1 MFAFGICRLDAGA
14 EGIHLAWNAPDVVCL
29 SSPGFDIQRR
39 VVLREVGFQCV
50 VLTSKELVQLKA
62 HHELSTALGPVL
74 YRQSGPIPPLVSS
87 PTSTP
92 WPSATAM
99 VDVFTL
105 ELASP
110 THSVRVS
117 VTIAPSAPLKPF
129 AAFAVA
135 SSGGKTVASGTALGD
150 GTFLVL
156 TGSRMDTV
164 VVYTVS
170 PLTVGICALPP
181 EDPAD
186 PDWASVPYLI
196 RGLTLPIHEA
206 DPSLTNAALEFA
218 AAAGRLTGDE
228 TLSQAD
234 FNRLV
239 DPLRPAVAQTGLGR
253 PGERIVLGRTRID
266 DPYEEMT
273 LADQLALLQTHPRF
287 RRVLGFGYFDRAS
300 GGLVPGETYQYRIAG
315 HFPAKDASGTVYDF
329 HTIPSH
335 SALPSTFF
343 LADLRLS
350 FPSPVSVVLDPAP
363 PANALNAVSRRGI
376 RITPKSVLPG
386 WLGPSLD
393 DWSVILDLPRAV
405 SSIVLEADPFQKLEY
420 AGGDPW
426 AFSATSATAPP
437 GSIVTLSF
445 PSPVTEIRLRG
456 RGILFAIRLP
466 ALSAA
471 GIVPIVANTAL
482 IPFSAQPLPAP
493 PLSLTVSNLQTP
505 PGTAVFSNQASFQ
518 GPQRQPPGFQL
529 VWLPAPTGGISLWP
543 TGTTDAPPL
552 DAIAFQIE
560 HREVTLPATT
570 GPWEPILPGDNLA
583 LGTRDN
589 SRPAAQ
595 LALGAN
601 LADVFPMRRPRSAAA
616 GLTVRLSDVFDL
628 QDPGGVFQRPVP
640 AFGTYHQYQ
649 IRAIDTVGRVSSN
662 WTLSNV
668 VRFEKHGAP
677 PLPVGPQPEPDL
689 VTNPDGTMRLGSPP
703 GVKARALVVDDPSLT
718 AADRAILGTHKNAIV
733 LDWGWRDSERQTD
746 PLTNEFRVYYL
757 LNAPDVIP
765 GNITSVAAASGG
777 WNLGFQSSRT
787 LNDGDSVGQW
797 IISGGYPFRISS
809 LTGGAHVI
817 VHVDAALANPSAT
830 PVIGQAQFGRQL
842 SPDHQ
847 RPASWDARATV
858 VPLTSAESYRFV
870 FYDLL
875 NLSSAH
881 PLDTLWVGVSAA
893 DAESYVDDEFPTALP
908 NGGRPGNESSI
919 VTCAV
924 SARDHTRPVFSVPPP
939 VGDVPEFITEEPTGR
954 QVLVTLDLPSLLPGV
969 LAPGEPIA
977 LDRCSID
984 TLLSITVLDA
994 QSRVQLLFKDGTSQI
1009 VTFPNPSDEAAVVAT
1024 LQSANPERMATRF
1037 LMFLA
1042 TQHLR
1047 PNEIFERVAGNTLL
1061 FGPAQDRLAPKPAR
1075 CFYRVRRADSLGR
1088 VSMGGA
1094 ILPVVVRVPSIAPPI
1109 APERVALAST
1119 PTSVAITLRVPRD
1132 EDLSCLLVFSTMLPL
1147 SSPITDLTGAEL
1159 LRIPNRRDLY
1169 PHSGL
1174 RLRVPSSDALL
1185 TPVAKLLSDP
1195 DVVID
1200 PAGNRSAMV
1209 SVPGTFGNYVIL
1221 WTYALSKDGI
1231 PSRLTGP
1238 FTWGVPKS

>member
-1 MFAFGICRLDAGA
+1 LDAGA

-50 VLTSKELVQLKA
+50 VLTSKELSQLKT
-62 HHELSTALGPVL
+62 HNELSTTLGPVL

-92 WPSATAM
+92 WPSATAIL
-99 VDVFTL
+99 DVFTL
-105 ELASP
+105 ELTSP
-110 THSVRVS
+110 AHSVRVS
-117 VTIAPSAPLKPF
+117 VTIAPSAPLHSF

-135 SSGGKTVASGTALGD
+135 SSGGKTIASGTAPGD

-156 TGSRMDTV
+156 TGSQMDTV

-181 EDPAD
+181 DDPAD
-186 PDWASVPYLI
+186 PAWASVPYLVQ
-196 RGLTLPIHEA
+196 GLTLPIHEA
-206 DPSLTNAALEFA
+206 DPSLTNAALEFG

-228 TLSQAD
+228 TLAQAD
-234 FNRLV
+234 FNSLV
-239 DPLRPAVAQTGLGR
+239 GPLRPAIAQTGLER
-253 PGERIVLGRTRID
+253 PGERIVLGRTSTD

-273 LADQLALLQTHPRF
+273 LADQLALLQIHPRF

-300 GGLVPGETYQYRIAG
+300 SGLVPGETYQYRITG
-315 HFPAKDASGTVYDF
+315 HFPAQDVSGTVYDF
-329 HTIPSH
+329 HTIPSQ
-335 SALPSTFF
+335 SALPATFF

-350 FPSPVSVVLDPAP
+350 FPSPVSVVLAPAP

-376 RITPKSVLPG
+376 QIMPKSVLPG

-405 SSIVLEADPFQKLEY
+405 TVVVLEADPSQKFQY

-426 AFSATSATAPP
+426 AFPATSATAPP

-445 PSPVTEIRLRG
+445 PNPVTEIRLRG
-456 RGILFAIRLP
+456 QGILFAIRLP
-466 ALSAA
+466 ALAA
-471 GIVPIVANTAL
+471 SGSVPVVAHTGL
-482 IPFSAQPLPAP
+482 IPFAAQPLPAP
-493 PLSLTVSNLQTP
+493 PLSLTISNLQTP

-518 GPQRQPPGFQL
+518 GPQRPLPGFQL

-543 TGTTDAPPL
+543 TGTADAPPL

-560 HREVTLPATT
+560 HREVTLPATN
-570 GPWEPILPGDNLA
+570 GPWEPILPGDNLT

-601 LADVFPMRRPRSAAA
+601 LSDVFPMRRPRSAGA
-616 GLTVRLSDVFDL
+616 GYTFRLSDVFDL

-649 IRAIDTVGRVSSN
+649 IRAIDTVGRVSSS

-668 VRFEKHGAP
+668 VRLEKHLAP

-689 VTNPDGTMRLGSPP
+689 ITNPDGTTRLSSPP
-703 GVKARALVVDDPSLT
+703 GVKARALVVDEPSLT
-718 AADRAILGTHKNAIV
+718 AADLALLGTHKNAIV

-746 PLTNEFRVYYL
+746 PLTSEFRVYYL
-757 LNAPDVIP
+757 LNTPDVIP
-765 GNITSVAAASGG
+765 GNITSVTAASGG
-777 WNLGFQSSRT
+777 WDLGFQTNRT
-787 LNDGDSVGQW
+787 LKDSDSVGQW
-797 IISGGYPFRISS
+797 IISGGYPFRIAS
-809 LTGGAHVI
+809 LIGGASVI
-817 VHVDAALANPSAT
+817 VHVDSALAKPSAT
-830 PVIGQAQFGRQL
+830 PVVGPAQFGRQL
-842 SPDHQ
+842 SADHQ
-847 RPASWDARATV
+847 RPASWEARAAV

-875 NLSSAH
+875 NLSPAH
-881 PLDTLWVGVSAA
+881 PLDSIWVGVSAA
-893 DAESYVDDEFPTALP
+893 DAESYVDDEFPAALP
-908 NGGRPGNESSI
+908 SGGRPGNESSI

-924 SARDHTRPVFSVPPP
+924 SARDHTRPVFSFPPP
-939 VGDVPEFITEEPTGR
+939 VGDVPELITEEPTGR
-954 QVLVTLDLPSLLPGV
+954 QVLVTLDLPSLLPGA
-969 LAPGEPIA
+969 LPAGEPIA

-984 TLLSITVLDA
+984 TLLSITVLNA
-994 QSRVQLLFKDGTSQI
+994 QNQLQLLFKDGTSQL
-1009 VTFPNPSDEAAVVAT
+1009 VTFPNPGDEAAVVAT

-1042 TQHLR
+1042 TQHQR

-1061 FGPAQDRLAPKPAR
+1061 FGPVQDRLAPKPAR
-1075 CFYRVRRADSLGR
+1075 CFYRVRRADTLGR
-1088 VSMGGA
+1088 VSSDGA

-1109 APERVALAST
+1109 APERIALGST
-1119 PTSVAITLRVPRD
+1119 PTSVAITLRVPQD
-1132 EDLSCLLVFSTMLPL
+1132 EDLSCLLVFSTMLPV

-1169 PHSGL
+1169 PQNGL
-1174 RLRVPSSDALL
+1174 RLRVPVSDALL
-1185 TPVAKLLSDP
+1185 PPVTKLLSDP
-1195 DVVID
+1195 DVVTGPD
-1200 PAGNRSAMV
+1200 GSRSAMV

-1238 FTWGVPKS
+1238 FASGVPKS